1 MRHLLA
7 DSWRSLGSAP
17 VLGRVC
23 PRHLGAGATSLGLH
37 TAVLVS
43 LVVSSL
49 AVAGTGVLGV
59 TAKRTRALVL
69 FGAAPSANTNATAQ
83 NERPSAKPLLQA
95 GKEAGPAKVG
105 IELQRG
111 ESTLAFQGFRFDL
124 AKLANRSTALFPFLT
139 RTLSF
144 NVDERHE
151 KARERTLVN
160 PFATTSSIPMREPP
174 LVMTDAE
181 VQHLVDESWSRRE
194 RWGPFQRIRALAEM
208 HNPDT
213 GQMPVLL
220 REYVNQNVLQPYI
233 ETRMRDLRLWTQLG
247 LAADHELFL
256 DYIADYVSRHPGTKG
271 SIELLFMLD
280 ILVQSSLDTLQVF
293 MEIEPDRDL
302 QWTRRMNTSAFDT
315 IVKTRDYYL
324 AQRKRLGLDSYRA
337 LERHY
342 DQIRTQILTTIVRT
356 APDNYRVD
364 DARYLLG
371 ELYWR
376 RGRHP
381 DARRAWSQLQGDP
394 HGRYAA
400 TGSALLLA
408 MREAESRRQTAPS
421 PPDLRRRPWQK
432 NNGDDDSDARAI
444 NAILDVEYQ
453 RWVSASQARLRQF
466 GYALDSF

>member
-1 MRHLLA
+1 
-7 DSWRSLGSAP
+7 
-17 VLGRVC
+17 
-23 PRHLGAGATSLGLH
+23 
-37 TAVLVS
+37 
-43 LVVSSL
+43 VVSSL
-49 AVAGTGVLGV
+49 AVMGTGVLGV
-59 TAKRTRALVL
+59 TAKRPRALVL
-69 FGAAPSANTNATAQ
+69 FGAAQSANTNATAQ

-105 IELQRG
+105 IELQPG
-111 ESTLAFQGFRFDL
+111 ESTLAFPGFTFDV
-124 AKLANRSTALFPFLT
+124 AKLASRSTALFPFLT

-144 NVDERHE
+144 NVEERHE
-151 KARERTLVN
+151 KKRESTLLN

-174 LVMTDAE
+174 LVMTDAD
-181 VQHLVDESWSRRE
+181 VQHLVDGSWSRRE
-194 RWGPFQRIRALAEM
+194 RWVPFQRIRALADI

-213 GQMPVLL
+213 GQLPVLL

-233 ETRMRDLRLWTQLG
+233 ETRIRDLRVWTQLG
-247 LAADHELFL
+247 LAADHELFV

-280 ILVQSSLDTLQVF
+280 ILAQSSLDTLQVF

-302 QWTRRMNTSAFDT
+302 QWTHRMNTSAFDT
-315 IVKTRDYYL
+315 IVRTRDYYL

-371 ELYWR
+371 ELQWR
-376 RGRHP
+376 RGRQP
-381 DARRAWSQLQGDP
+381 DARRVWSQLQADP

-400 TGSALLLA
+400 TCSALLLA
-408 MREAESRRQTAPS
+408 MREAESRHQTPPA
-421 PPDLRRRPWQK
+421 PDLRRRPWMK
-432 NNGDDDSDARAI
+432 NNGSDDIEARAI
-444 NAILDVEYQ
+444 NAILDIEYQ

>member
-17 VLGRVC
+17 VWGRVC
-23 PRHLGAGATSLGLH
+23 ARHLGAGATSLGLH

-43 LVVSSL
+43 LVISSL
-49 AVAGTGVLGV
+49 AVAGTGIVGV
-59 TAKRTRALVL
+59 AAKRTRALVL
-69 FGAAPSANTNATAQ
+69 FGAAQSANTNATAQ

-105 IELQRG
+105 IELRPG
-111 ESTLAFQGFRFDL
+111 ESTLALPGFTFDV
-124 AKLANRSTALFPFLT
+124 AKLASRSTALFPFLT

-151 KARERTLVN
+151 KKRERTFVN
-160 PFATTSSIPMREPP
+160 LFATTSSIPVREPP
-174 LVMTDAE
+174 LVMTDAD
-181 VQHLVDESWSRRE
+181 VQHLVDQAWSRRE
-194 RWGPFQRIRALAEM
+194 RWGPFQRIRALADI

-233 ETRMRDLRLWTQLG
+233 ETRMRDPRVWTQLG

-256 DYIADYVSRHPGTKG
+256 DYIAGYVSRHPGTKG

-280 ILVQSSLDTLQVF
+280 ILVQSSLDTLQVL

-302 QWTRRMNTSAFDT
+302 QWTRRMNASAFDT
-315 IVKTRDYYL
+315 IIKTRDYYV

-356 APDNYRVD
+356 APDGYRVD

-371 ELYWR
+371 ELHWR
-376 RGRHP
+376 RGRQP
-381 DARRAWSQLQGDP
+381 DALRAWSQLQADP

-400 TGSALLLA
+400 SCSALLLA
-408 MREAESRRQTAPS
+408 MRDAESRRQTAP
-421 PPDLRRRPWQK
+421 PPDLRRRPWMK
-432 NNGDDDSDARAI
+432 NNGYDDIEVRAI
-444 NAILDVEYQ
+444 NVILDAEYQ

-466 GYALDSF
+466 GYVPDSF